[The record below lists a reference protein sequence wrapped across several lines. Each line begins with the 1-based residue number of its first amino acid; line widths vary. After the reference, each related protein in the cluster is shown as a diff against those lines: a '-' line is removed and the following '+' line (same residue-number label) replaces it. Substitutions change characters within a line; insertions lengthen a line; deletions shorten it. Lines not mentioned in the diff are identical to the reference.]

1 MDSLTARR
9 IKKKRRNQPKPRFC
23 QQWASALPA
32 PEEQPGQA
40 GDTKSQ
46 GGQQDSAAEGLNH
59 RTTEW
64 FGLDGTLKLLHFQ
77 PPAQEVQVEQIWQHG
92 SMESRSKALLLWAGN
107 LQHPLHSKSNL
118 IRLKVLIWA
127 IYLIFLHAD
136 EIVSGTPGRIS
147 FTQRSVLVVLLI
159 KKIKRGK
166 YWCFVACSVST
177 LLINWRINYC
187 CSDIRRE
194 GEEEISPN
202 LEVKV
207 LFLPLFIGEVL
218 PPTFVPWGVC

>member
-1 MDSLTARR
+1 M
-9 IKKKRRNQPKPRFC
+9 
-23 QQWASALPA
+23 
-32 PEEQPGQA
+32 
-40 GDTKSQ
+40 
-46 GGQQDSAAEGLNH
+46 
-59 RTTEW
+59 
-64 FGLDGTLKLLHFQ
+64 
-77 PPAQEVQVEQIWQHG
+77 
-92 SMESRSKALLLWAGN
+92 
-107 LQHPLHSKSNL
+107 
-118 IRLKVLIWA
+118 LIWA

-166 YWCFVACSVST
+166 YSCFVACSVST